1 MEERPPLLPIL
12 YHCKSKKDKLK
23 ALVFFSGY
31 GLASY
36 AFSQEGYDV
45 IGGIE
50 YNQIAAESY
59 LANFPDSKVLV
70 KSTRELTGRK
80 IMVFFK
86 IKPGDVWVIEIGFP
100 CPKISSTGPRE
111 QFHAMNDQVFVATK
125 LALALKPKVILYEN
139 VPNIT
144 SEAMSVLLGMIR
156 SFLQNYAPEYRCE
169 ARVLDSWLYGDYT
182 SRPRWYMML
191 VHEDYGYPKWPEPLP
206 ESQRPV
212 IRDFLPNAK
221 WIHTK
226 NFGDR
231 YMLPHQP
238 VSTIT
243 GHCDFKKLD
252 MDTGE
257 KRLLTVRE
265 RATAMGLPDDF
276 ILLGTQEQQGLG
288 VGNGNAI
295 MVTRKL
301 ARCIREILEDGGPA
315 GPVRP
320 RRNAMLTVPESIQPN
335 DKGYVVYHG
344 PSAINGDEIVAILIM
359 GSQNEKTGDMTQLWI
374 LSADESPLAASK
386 SGGDSSVLRWLHAA
400 SSPWWCLLCEY
411 WSCTRASL
419 EKVGSVVSTQNLLR
433 RTMIY

>member
-1 MEERPPLLPIL
+1 
-12 YHCKSKKDKLK
+12 
-23 ALVFFSGY
+23 
-31 GLASY
+31 
-36 AFSQEGYDV
+36 
-45 IGGIE
+45 
-50 YNQIAAESY
+50 
-59 LANFPDSKVLV
+59 
-70 KSTRELTGRK
+70 
-80 IMVFFK
+80 
-86 IKPGDVWVIEIGFP
+86 
-100 CPKISSTGPRE
+100 
-111 QFHAMNDQVFVATK
+111 
-125 LALALKPKVILYEN
+125 
-139 VPNIT
+139 
-144 SEAMSVLLGMIR
+144 MSVLLGMIR

-301 ARCIREILEDGGPA
+301 ARCIREILEDGGPTA
-315 GPVRP
+315 PVRP
-320 RRNAMLTVPESIQPN
+320 RRNTMLSVPESIQPN
-335 DKGYVVYHG
+335 DKGYVVYRG
-344 PSAINGDEIVAILIM
+344 TSAINGDEIVAILIM

-374 LSADESPLAASK
+374 LSADEAPLAASK
-386 SGGDSSVLRWLHAA
+386 SGNDRSVCGDCPLRHHLGGGCYVNLGLAPEQIWNSWKRGIYPQLAEKDYYLLDEKPMRLGAYGDPAALPMELLRKLVEKTPGHTSYSHQWVNAPEGLSDISMASVETVEQYQTATKAGWRTYRILTEDEPLMDGEIMCPAITRGRKCVECQLCSGNA
-400 SSPWWCLLCEY
+400 SSGKNVAIP
-411 WSCTRASL
+411 AH
-419 EKVGSVVSTQNLLR
+419 GSRKNRFTGTGNEVEILNR
-433 RTMIY
+433 